1 MLRANSVDMF
11 MHQTWKEPRLKL
23 PDDIFEEGDDYVTL
37 PPEFFE
43 NLWQPDPYFL
53 NSKIAE
59 IATLTHSFS
68 SVTLYKN
75 KTVRY
80 AARMHAI
87 IACQMEFQL
96 YPMDIQ
102 ICPIYIESCKWARTA
117 RKQTDSILTNC

>member
-1 MLRANSVDMF
+1 MHSPTQHIACKPISVATILHTCIYQLNECLCQFYLVLIETTLFRNSATSFRCLLIV
-11 MHQTWKEPRLKL
+11 
-23 PDDIFEEGDDYVTL
+23 
-37 PPEFFE
+37 
-43 NLWQPDPYFL
+43 
-53 NSKIAE
+53 E
-59 IATLTHSFS
+59 IATLTHKFT

-102 ICPIYIESCKWARTA
+102 VCPIYIESCK
-117 RKQTDSILTNC
+117 

>member
-1 MLRANSVDMF
+1 MADEKIYSFLSFDFKNVSVLF
-11 MHQTWKEPRLKL
+11 
-23 PDDIFEEGDDYVTL
+23 IFFRSRYT
-37 PPEFFE
+37 
-43 NLWQPDPYFL
+43 
-53 NSKIAE
+53 E
-59 IATLTHSFS
+59 IATLTHKFS

-102 ICPIYIESCKWARTA
+102 ICPIYIESCE
-117 RKQTDSILTNC
+117 

>member
-1 MLRANSVDMF
+1 MCGRWQHLISFSFECRNVSVLF
-11 MHQTWKEPRLKL
+11 
-23 PDDIFEEGDDYVTL
+23 IS
-37 PPEFFE
+37 FFR
-43 NLWQPDPYFL
+43 Y
-53 NSKIAE
+53 IE
-59 IATLTHSFS
+59 IATLTHKFS

-102 ICPIYIESCKWARTA
+102 ICPIYIESCE
-117 RKQTDSILTNC
+117 

>member
-1 MLRANSVDMF
+1 M
-11 MHQTWKEPRLKL
+11 
-23 PDDIFEEGDDYVTL
+23 YVKQNTEREREKKK
-37 PPEFFE
+37 PKPKPTKKFQFT
-43 NLWQPDPYFL
+43 
-53 NSKIAE
+53 E
-59 IATLTHSFS
+59 IATLTHKFS

-102 ICPIYIESCKWARTA
+102 VCPIYIESCE
-117 RKQTDSILTNC
+117 

>member
-1 MLRANSVDMF
+1 MR
-11 MHQTWKEPRLKL
+11 T
-23 PDDIFEEGDDYVTL
+23 
-37 PPEFFE
+37 
-43 NLWQPDPYFL
+43 
-53 NSKIAE
+53 E
-59 IATLTHSFS
+59 IAALTHKFS

-102 ICPIYIESCKWARTA
+102 VCPIYIESCK
-117 RKQTDSILTNC
+117 

>member
-1 MLRANSVDMF
+1 MYKLSNNLTIYIFVIVVF
-11 MHQTWKEPRLKL
+11 LKL
-23 PDDIFEEGDDYVTL
+23 LLNVNIVVGSVFFFLPSTDISTIHFCCCFLV
-37 PPEFFE
+37 FFHV
-43 NLWQPDPYFL
+43 FL
-53 NSKIAE
+53 LE
-59 IATLTHSFS
+59 IATLTHKFT

-102 ICPIYIESCKWARTA
+102 VCPIYIESCKY
-117 RKQTDSILTNC
+117 

>member
-1 MLRANSVDMF
+1 MFTFAFPCPHLSRTPTHIMHPTHFLPTNSHEF
-11 MHQTWKEPRLKL
+11 EFKILLIIYHCINKLKNIYL
-23 PDDIFEEGDDYVTL
+23 QHIF
-37 PPEFFE
+37 FF
-43 NLWQPDPYFL
+43 FL
-53 NSKIAE
+53 SLFNTHLAE
-59 IATLTHSFS
+59 IATLTHKFT

-102 ICPIYIESCKWARTA
+102 VCPIYIESCKRH
-117 RKQTDSILTNC
+117 